1 MRSSY
6 GLSIDKDGCDSLTS
20 LLGKGCMLEYTAHFD
35 DCCEQLRRDEEY
47 ATDSLLVSLVGI
59 RKIAMKVNNSF
70 WEMIG
75 DANNQSSGGVYSIAV
90 AAVRNELDTFMSQL
104 PADLK
109 WNRTWSVFGK
119 RLLL

>member
-1 MRSSY
+1 MRSSCALNINKY
-6 GLSIDKDGCDSLTS
+6 FYDSLTS
-20 LLGKGCMLEYTAHFD
+20 LLGKRCLLDYTPHFD
-35 DCCEQLRRDEEY
+35 ECCEQLRHDEEY

-75 DANNQSSGGVYSIAV
+75 NTNNQPSGGIYSIAV
-90 AAVRNELDTFMSQL
+90 ASVRNELETFMDHL

-109 WNRTWSVFGK
+109 WNRTWTAF
-119 RLLL
+119 